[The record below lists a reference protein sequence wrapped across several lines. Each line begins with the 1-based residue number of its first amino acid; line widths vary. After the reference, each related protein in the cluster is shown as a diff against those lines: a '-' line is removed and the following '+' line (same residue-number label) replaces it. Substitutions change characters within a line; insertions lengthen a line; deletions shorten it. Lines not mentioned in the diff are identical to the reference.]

1 MNRIKL
7 TKEKLMEILS
17 KNNDDDAMEHYYET
31 ACNDGFEANQ
41 HAALA
46 AVLVML
52 VRYKNRKL
60 CVETNL
66 DPLEFFGLN
75 MINNDNP
82 YWKYYELLE
91 RTNFQIA
98 MCLINDEPIPE
109 QPLVE
114 FSEIQAHALFLFGHY
129 LSSLKMCQNALA
141 RDSSNTFSNY
151 IKASLIDLCFVNKTP
166 IPYKIALLNYQK
178 NLISICD
185 KTKFPLNIQ
194 LFDSVVEIINN
205 NTKDFGETEK
215 HISFTPIGETY
226 DKTKETVPE
235 WTKEHDFY
243 LKHNLFLNP
252 LSNFGKFIEAS
263 YEELEPLSIDAKH
276 NDYFN
281 EIIDDYKL
289 CRSLTYSFYEGI
301 NSVGKREMSMVYIYA
316 YSIFDKIA
324 YLLSKV
330 YNLNIDDDQTS
341 FSQNRLFD
349 VKIKDSDIRF
359 RDIKNNN
366 ILPLYIIMKKARE
379 KNKFNNALQVGTFEH
394 NELRN
399 TIDHKSLA
407 LVDEMKL
414 RRNAPMLLEMVRDTI
429 LYTFM
434 LLSSCPSD
442 TTVNLTTAISTTFFK
457 ALINE
462 QP

>member
-1 MNRIKL
+1 MDRIKL
-7 TKEKLMEILS
+7 TKDKLMEILS
-17 KNNDDDAMEHYYET
+17 KSNDDATMEHYYEV

-41 HAALA
+41 HAALVA
-46 AVLVML
+46 LLVML
-52 VRYKNRKL
+52 VRYKNQKL
-60 CVETNL
+60 CVKTNL
-66 DPLEFFGLN
+66 DPLEFFGLT
-75 MINNDNP
+75 MINNDSQ

-91 RTNFQIA
+91 MTNFQIA
-98 MCLINDEPIPE
+98 MCLIKNESLPE

-114 FSEIQAHALFLFGHY
+114 FSEIQAHALFVFGHY
-129 LSSLKMCQNALA
+129 LSSLKICQNALA
-141 RDSSNTFSNY
+141 RDSTNTFCNY
-151 IKASLIDLCFVNKTP
+151 VKASLIDLCFVNRTP
-166 IPYKIALLNYQK
+166 ISYKIALLNYQK

-205 NTKDFGETEK
+205 NTKEFGDTEK
-215 HISFTPIGETY
+215 RVTFTPIGKTYEETN
-226 DKTKETVPE
+226 KRIPA

-243 LKHNLFLNP
+243 LRNNLFLNP

-263 YEELEPLSIDAKH
+263 YEEFEPLSIDAKH

-301 NSVGKREMSMVYIYA
+301 DSVGKREMSMVYIYA
-316 YSIFDKIA
+316 YAIFDKIA

-330 YNLNIDDDQTS
+330 YNLNIGDDTTS
-341 FSQNRLFD
+341 FTQGNLFD
-349 VKIKDSDIRF
+349 VKIKGSDIRF

-366 ILPLYIIMKKARE
+366 ILPLYIIMKKARA
-379 KNKFNNALQVGTFEH
+379 KQKFSNALQIGTFEH

-407 LVDEMKL
+407 LVDETKL
-414 RRNAPMLLEMVRDTI
+414 KRNASILLELARDAI

-434 LLSSCPSD
+434 LLHSCPSN
-442 TTVNLTTAISTTFFK
+442 TTDNLPSAISTTFSK
-457 ALINE
+457 HL
-462 QP
+462 